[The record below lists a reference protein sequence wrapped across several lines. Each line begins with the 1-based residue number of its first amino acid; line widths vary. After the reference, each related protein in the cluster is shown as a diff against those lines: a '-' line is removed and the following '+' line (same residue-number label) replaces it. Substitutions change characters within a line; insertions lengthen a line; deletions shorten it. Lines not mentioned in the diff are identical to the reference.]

1 MIELYPSKN
10 SEDKVLHSL
19 VARDDNEEE
28 EKKYNIMLCF
38 NGWL

>member
-1 MIELYPSKN
+1 MIELYPLMN

-19 VARDDNEEE
+19 VARDEEEE